1 MLDKIDLAGIPCFEG
16 GSKDIGPLTP
26 VSFIFGPNGSG
37 KTSISRR
44 LASISDISSPPASWD
59 GTPMDVRVYNRDFAG
74 RVIEQYSHLKGV
86 FLIGEENVDIRRQLE
101 KLIGPDGKKEKAK
114 ALCDRA
120 ESNLHKH
127 EDEFSKARAALT
139 DEAWKK
145 RGSVPDEIRPMFDG
159 YNGSREKFANRLIV
173 VAEDSANEQ
182 SQIAKETL
190 LSRARTIF
198 DASSSEEDQIKQV
211 PSLDASKMVGYAL
224 LSTSVVGSQTSTLSE
239 LIEKLGNSDW
249 VLHGRPYLEQSHSL
263 CPFCQ
268 QETPESLAKQLED
281 LFDRTYESQR
291 ADLAVFSE
299 AYSSQTSSLL
309 GSAKTLLKT
318 SSAVVDD
325 KQLKLAITE
334 LEKSI
339 SENLSTIR
347 QKIETPSS
355 IVDLQDLSTSIDSIN
370 SQVCEANKVIAER
383 NRQIKQRAKE
393 RPALVSDC
401 WKYFVSQVVR
411 DEVTLFLAEKKRLT
425 PAINGIKRT
434 LEGAEDQLSDAE
446 QQEHDLNA
454 QLVSSQPTIERMNS
468 MLRGT
473 GFTSFKL
480 APSQDLP
487 DGYTIVR
494 ENGVIKA
501 RSLSEGEC
509 TFLSVLYFF
518 YLLQD
523 RGIDATARDILAVID
538 DPITSMDSDVMVVV
552 STLIRSLVAQAIE
565 GTGRVSQVL
574 VLTHNVYFHREVTY
588 RFSNKTADPRR
599 SYFVIRKGDGCGN
612 NIQRF
617 VENPIK
623 SIYGRLWD
631 EVRAAGTETGY
642 QSPVGLE
649 NVMRR
654 ILETYFSILGNVGQK
669 DVIDKF
675 KGQEQL
681 VCRSLYM
688 WANGGSHSIFD
699 DSDYS
704 PSLQSVVTYLKVFRQ
719 IFVATGQLPHY
730 EMMMSEGSFVKPAD

>member
-1 MLDKIDLAGIPCFEG
+1 MLDKIDLTGIPCFEG
-16 GSKDIGPLTP
+16 GSQQIGPLTTA
-26 VSFIFGPNGSG
+26 SFIFGPNGSG

-44 LASISDISSPPASWD
+44 LASISDISSPLASWD
-59 GTPMDVRVYNRDFAG
+59 GIPMDVHVYNRDFAD
-74 RVIEQYSHLKGV
+74 RVIEQYSRLKGV

-101 KLIGPDGKKEKAK
+101 ELIGPNGKEKNAK
-114 ALCDRA
+114 AQCDRT

-127 EDEFSKARAALT
+127 EDELTKARAALT

-145 RGSVPDEIRPMFDG
+145 RDSVPDEIRPMFDG
-159 YNGSREKFANRLIV
+159 YNGSREKFTNQLIA
-173 VAEDSANEQ
+173 VAEDSVNEQ
-182 SQIAKETL
+182 SQIAEQSL
-190 LSRARTIF
+190 LGRAKTIF
-198 DASSSEEDQIKQV
+198 DTSSVEEPPIQEV
-211 PSLDASKMVGYAL
+211 PGLDASTIVGYVL
-224 LSTSVVGSQTSTLSE
+224 LSTSVVGSQTSALSE

-249 VLHGRPYLEQSHSL
+249 VLHGRPFLEQSNGI

-268 QETPESLAKQLED
+268 QETPESLAKQLEN
-281 LFDRTYESQR
+281 LFDKTYESQR
-291 ADLAVFSE
+291 ADLEAFSE
-299 AYSSQTSSLL
+299 AYSAQTSSLL
-309 GSAKTLLKT
+309 RSAKHLLET
-318 SSAVVDD
+318 SNDIVDD

-339 SENLSTIR
+339 SKNDSTIR
-347 QKIETPSS
+347 RKIETPSS
-355 IVDLQDLSTSIDSIN
+355 VVELQDLSTQIDSIN
-370 SQVCEANKVIAER
+370 SQVCEVNKVIAEH
-383 NRQIKQRAKE
+383 NRQVKQRAAE
-393 RPALVSDC
+393 RPNLVSDC

-411 DEVTLFLAEKKRLT
+411 DEVTLFLGEKRRLS
-425 PAINGIKRT
+425 PAIEGIKRT
-434 LEGAEDQLSDAE
+434 LKGAKDRLSDAK
-446 QQEHDLNA
+446 QQELDLNA

-468 MLRGT
+468 MLSAT

-480 APSQDLP
+480 APSQDLS

-494 ENGVIKA
+494 ENGTMEA
-501 RSLSEGEC
+501 RSLSEGER
-509 TFLSVLYFF
+509 TFLSFLYFF

-523 RGIDATARDILAVID
+523 RRTDAIARDILAVID

-552 STLIRSLVAQAIE
+552 SALIRSLVGQAIE

-588 RFSNKTADPRR
+588 QFNKTDDPHR
-599 SYFVIRKGDGCGN
+599 SYFVIRKRDDCGN

-617 VENPIK
+617 EENPIK
-623 SIYGRLWD
+623 SIYGRLWG
-631 EVRAAGTETGY
+631 EVKAAGAGTGY

-654 ILETYFSILGNVGQK
+654 ILETYFSILGDVGQK

-675 KGQEQL
+675 QGQEKL

-704 PSLQSVVTYLKVFRQ
+704 PSSQSVATYLKVFRQ
-719 IFVATGQLPHY
+719 IFVETKQLPHY
-730 EMMMSEGSFVKPAD
+730 EMMMSEGSFAEPTD